1 MIEYVLVA
9 IVLAMII
16 ALILFGTTQTASV
29 TLCGSGDNDGYTAT
43 CTDDAF
49 TELKSAIGT
58 LSLYQGSAGK
68 VFHSYMGRYAAGGGM
83 LRIRNTSTGK
93 IKALEPLALNGA
105 TQTLFSNGSIK
116 VEMNDVIEVF
126 TEAAPT

>member
-1 MIEYVLVA
+1 M
-9 IVLAMII
+9 
-16 ALILFGTTQTASV
+16 TTQAASV
-29 TLCGSGDNDGYTAT
+29 TLCGPADNDGYTAT

-83 LRIRNTSTGK
+83 LRIRNTSSGA
-93 IKALEPLALNGA
+93 IKALEPLALNGSS
-105 TQTLFSNGSIK
+105 QIPFSGGPIK
-116 VEMNDVIEVF
+116 IELNDVIEVF
-126 TEAAPT
+126 TEEVPT